1 MAALSDIKK
10 AKMAGLLKKELSNY
24 DRDSRSQIL
33 YNSMNWIQTQ
43 RGVDRRANDAYMW
56 FQLAYQVS
64 QNSSA
69 REFLTHYFWDTFGN
83 NWDSPSFKAAI
94 ASILD
99 DAVFSEEE
107 DEESDSEEEDEDD
120 EESESDSEEDEAPP
134 KKTYNYSR

>member
-43 RGVDRRANDAYMW
+43 RGVDRKANEAYMW
-56 FQLAYQVS
+56 FQLAFQVS
-64 QNSSA
+64 QHSSPK
-69 REFLTHYFWDTFGN
+69 EFISHYLWDTFGN
-83 NWDSPSFKAAI
+83 NWESPSFKTAI

-107 DEESDSEEEDEDD
+107 ESDSEEET
-120 EESESDSEEDEAPP
+120 DSEETDSE
-134 KKTYNYSR
+134 SE